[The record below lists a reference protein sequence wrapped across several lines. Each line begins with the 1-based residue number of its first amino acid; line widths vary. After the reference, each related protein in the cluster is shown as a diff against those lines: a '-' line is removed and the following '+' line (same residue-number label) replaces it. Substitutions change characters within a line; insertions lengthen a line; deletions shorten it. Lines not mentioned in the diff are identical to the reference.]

1 MTHTLIQHP
10 DALAVV
16 RLGPGSDVPSWATA
30 STLFSVTATK
40 TETSIVCHASTVPT
54 KARREGPFV
63 AFEVA
68 GPLDFAETGVLSG
81 LLAPL
86 ADAGI
91 SVFTL
96 STYDTDWILVK
107 ADAADAAAEAW
118 TAGGHT
124 LTTPTEDS
132 KEQS

>member
-118 TAGGHT
+118 TAAGHT

>member
-1 MTHTLIQHP
+1 M
-10 DALAVV
+10 
-16 RLGPGSDVPSWATA
+16 
-30 STLFSVTATK
+30 
-40 TETSIVCHASTVPT
+40 
-54 KARREGPFV
+54 

-118 TAGGHT
+118 TAAGHT

>member
-81 LLAPL
+81 LLTPL

-118 TAGGHT
+118 TAAGHT

>member
-68 GPLDFAETGVLSG
+68 GPLDFAEIGVLSG

-107 ADAADAAAEAW
+107 ADAADAAVEAW
-118 TAGGHT
+118 TAAGHT
-124 LTTPTEDS
+124 LTTVTEDS

>member
-1 MTHTLIQHP
+1 VTHTLIQHP

-40 TETSIVCHASTVPT
+40 AETSIVCHASTVPT

-118 TAGGHT
+118 TAAGHT
-124 LTTPTEDS
+124 LTTPTDDPTDN
-132 KEQS
+132 